1 MSEASLG
8 SAGGP
13 EGTGH
18 EPPARSPGVEGRTVT
33 AYTTVEELLRDRIS
47 SALGGW
53 RGALESAL
61 PTVAFVVFWTITSA
75 LRPTLIASV
84 GALLVLGLVR
94 VVRHETVR
102 FIGYAAVAVAIAAF
116 FALRSGKAQ
125 DAFLPGLL
133 QSAAVGLAF
142 LISNLVRWPIFGFL
156 ISAGDPELLE
166 ASERLK
172 ASGRKGAPQDEES
185 LARAAQ
191 DEDVLKEAFVGWR
204 RHAGIVSVASRLG
217 WVFVGLYVL
226 RLGVMV
232 PLYLTGQVTALGI
245 TKIVLGWPAYLLAVL
260 VMGLVI
266 LRGHTP
272 LERPDHPG
280 HPGHPES

>member
-1 MSEASLG
+1 V
-8 SAGGP
+8 P
-13 EGTGH
+13 
-18 EPPARSPGVEGRTVT
+18 GRTVT

-47 SALGGW
+47 GALGGW

-61 PTVAFVVFWTITSA
+61 PTLAFVVVWTITSDVR
-75 LRPTLIASV
+75 LTLVASV
-84 GALLVLGLVR
+84 GVLLVLALVR
-94 VVRHETVR
+94 LARHETVR

-133 QSAAVGLAF
+133 QSAAVGLLF
-142 LISNLVRWPIFGFL
+142 LVSNLVRWPIFGFL

-191 DEDVLKEAFVGWR
+191 DEDVLKEAFLGWR
-204 RHAGIVSVASRLG
+204 RHSGIVSVASRLG

-232 PLYLTGQVTALGI
+232 PLYLGGQVTALGI

-272 LERPDHPG
+272 LERPEP
-280 HPGHPES
+280 

>member
-8 SAGGP
+8 SAGGH
-13 EGTGH
+13 EGTGG
-18 EPPARSPGVEGRTVT
+18 EQAPRLPGAQGRTVT

-47 SALGGW
+47 GALGGW

-61 PTVAFVVFWTITSA
+61 PTVGFVVVWTITSDVR
-75 LRPTLIASV
+75 LTLVASV
-84 GALLVLGLVR
+84 GVLLVLAVVR
-94 VVRHETVR
+94 LARHETVR

-133 QSAAVGLAF
+133 QSAAVGLIF

-172 ASGRKGAPQDEES
+172 ASGRRKGVPQDAES

-191 DEDVLKEAFVGWR
+191 DEDVLKEAFIGWR
-204 RHAGIVSVASRLG
+204 RHSGIVSVASRLG

-232 PLYLTGQVTALGI
+232 PLYLAGQVTALGI

-272 LERPDHPG
+272 LERPED
-280 HPGHPES
+280 